1 MKKNK
6 FKSKKKITINLFV
19 VLIFIILVGYSL
31 SLLLPFFWGVM
42 NTFKHYEEFLIDPM
56 CFPDL
61 SLFKKFAFDEG
72 YDTIFGNYNLVFQS
86 MEYKYS
92 TTFYTGILNQQKVTH
107 EIDIKGPIVFFVF
120 LGNTAL
126 TCFAGT
132 VLPTFMCLIV
142 AYLCA
147 KYKFKFSGFIYALV
161 IFSMAVPRVGNAATS
176 LNLVRRL
183 GIYDNMFGFFVMN
196 CTWYSMY
203 FLVFY
208 SFFVGL
214 SDSYIEAAEIDGASQ
229 LRVLISVI
237 IPLAKTMIS
246 ACFIMFFVQTWND
259 YSTPLMYLPTHPTLA
274 YGIYF
279 NTVLGDTT
287 LNRVPIRLASLMFLA
302 IPSLIFFI
310 LFRERLM
317 GNISMGGVKE

>member
-1 MKKNK
+1 
-6 FKSKKKITINLFV
+6 
-19 VLIFIILVGYSL
+19 
-31 SLLLPFFWGVM
+31 
-42 NTFKHYEEFLIDPM
+42 
-56 CFPDL
+56 
-61 SLFKKFAFDEG
+61 
-72 YDTIFGNYNLVFQS
+72 
-86 MEYKYS
+86 
-92 TTFYTGILNQQKVTH
+92 
-107 EIDIKGPIVFFVF
+107 
-120 LGNTAL
+120 
-126 TCFAGT
+126 
-132 VLPTFMCLIV
+132 
-142 AYLCA
+142 
-147 KYKFKFSGFIYALV
+147 
-161 IFSMAVPRVGNAATS
+161 
-176 LNLVRRL
+176 
-183 GIYDNMFGFFVMN
+183 
-196 CTWYSMY
+196 MY

-214 SDSYIEAAEIDGASQ
+214 SDSYVEAAEIDGASQ
-229 LRVLISVI
+229 FRVMLSVI